1 MRSFSWSSRRFTIS
15 IVLIFAYFIWNLFPE
30 QLGNYSTR
38 DVSISL
44 HIAGIIIGIL
54 ARYIFL
60 VYFERITYFHREKD
74 VISDKLP
81 GKVTHE
87 RVLYLLYYGKYFRG
101 CADKAHSFE
110 NVVYGIVM
118 LLS

>member
-1 MRSFSWSSRRFTIS
+1 MSCAVFPGLPGLLLSRLCLS
-15 IVLIFAYFIWNLFPE
+15 FAYFIWNLFPE

-54 ARYIFL
+54 AGYIFL

-81 GKVTHE
+81 GK
-87 RVLYLLYYGKYFRG
+87 GP
-101 CADKAHSFE
+101 
-110 NVVYGIVM
+110 
-118 LLS
+118 